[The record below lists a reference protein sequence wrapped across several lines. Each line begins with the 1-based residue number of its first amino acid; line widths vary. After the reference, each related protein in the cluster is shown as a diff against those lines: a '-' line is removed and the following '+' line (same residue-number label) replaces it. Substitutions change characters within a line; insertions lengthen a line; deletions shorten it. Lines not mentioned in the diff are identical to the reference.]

1 MSMAVV
7 LQDERHE
14 NISELVFDTEGVLEA
29 CLLTSGEAHSCCL
42 RFIDPYG
49 DTIFNPL
56 QARVLLS
63 EWDGLLTC
71 FRESHTVGLWQT
83 LRTMMVAC
91 SENPHT
97 YLRFIGE

>member
-14 NISELVFDTEGVLEA
+14 NISELVFDTEGVLA
-29 CLLTSGEAHSCCL
+29 TCLLGFDDGQSCCL

-56 QARVLLS
+56 QARVLLV
-63 EWDGLLTC
+63 EWDGLLMC
-71 FRESHTVGLWQT
+71 FRESHADGLWQR
-83 LRTMMVAC
+83 LRSMMVTC
-91 SENPHT
+91 SEQPHT